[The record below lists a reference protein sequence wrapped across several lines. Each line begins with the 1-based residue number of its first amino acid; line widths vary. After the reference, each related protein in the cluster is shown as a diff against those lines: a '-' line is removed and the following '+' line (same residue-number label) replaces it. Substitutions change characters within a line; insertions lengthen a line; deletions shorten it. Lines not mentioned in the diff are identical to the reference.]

1 MNPHSL
7 EIDVAGICS
16 VIHNCT
22 GCPGE
27 SKRCCS
33 SYEVTINSKEL
44 QNIIGCIPLAARF
57 CSHLKSHYVYE
68 NVFEQISRGLYCI
81 DTNEDGTC
89 VFSYLEGNRIVCSL
103 HTVAEQLGIPF
114 RKAKPESCLLWP
126 LAIFEG
132 ETRILS
138 IHDDAFEFSC
148 NTRNTK
154 GRFSLCPSI
163 AKNIERV
170 FGVEFRNELQ
180 DVANKRLHWTSIP
193 LRGPLASEP

>member
-1 MNPHSL
+1 MNPQSL
-7 EIDVAGICS
+7 KIDVAGICS
-16 VIHNCT
+16 VINNCT

-44 QNIIGCIPLAARF
+44 QNIIGCMPLAARF
-57 CSHLKSHYVYE
+57 CSRLKSHYIYE
-68 NVFEQISRGLYCI
+68 NVFDQISRGLYCI

-89 VFSYLEGNRIVCSL
+89 VFAYLEGNRIVCSL

-148 NTRNTK
+148 NTRNAK

-170 FGVEFRNELQ
+170 FSVEFRNELQ
-180 DVANKRLHWTSIP
+180 DAANKRLHWTSIP

>member
-1 MNPHSL
+1 MNPQSL
-7 EIDVAGICS
+7 KIDVAGICS

-44 QNIIGCIPLAARF
+44 QNIIGCMPLAARF
-57 CSHLKSHYVYE
+57 CSHLKSHYIYE

-89 VFSYLEGNRIVCSL
+89 VFAYLEGNRIVCSL

-114 RKAKPESCLLWP
+114 RKGKPESCLLWP

-148 NTRNTK
+148 NTRNVK

-170 FGVEFRNELQ
+170 FSVEFRNELQ
-180 DVANKRLHWTSIP
+180 DAANKRLHWTSIP

>member
-1 MNPHSL
+1 MNPENL
-7 EIDVAGICS
+7 EIDIAGICS

-27 SKRCCS
+27 SQNCCA
-33 SYEVTINSKEL
+33 SYEVTISKKEL
-44 QNIIGCIPLAARF
+44 YKIIGCIPLAARF
-57 CSHLKSHYVYE
+57 CSRLKSRYVYE
-68 NVFEQISRGLYCI
+68 NVFEQISSDLYCI
-81 DTNEDGTC
+81 DTNEDGIC
-89 VFSYLEGNRIVCSL
+89 VFSFLEGNRITCSL
-103 HTVAEQLGIPF
+103 HTMAEQLAIPF
-114 RKAKPESCLLWP
+114 RRVNPESSLLWP

-163 AKNIERV
+163 AQNIERV
-170 FGVEFRNELQ
+170 FGIEFLAELENA
-180 DVANKRLHWTSIP
+180 ANKGLRWTSIP
-193 LRGPLASEP
+193 LCE